1 MTLLQLD
8 PDDRDLMRRA
18 VAALESIA
26 ATLSTVLGDEPEPD
40 DRDEP
45 DDDLDQ
51 PDEVDEVAPWAPRV
65 GALATFAGEL
75 VSVDRLF
82 DTEGTTGAEI
92 ETEDGTRVTV
102 WARHLSAPL

>member
-18 VAALESIA
+18 VAALETIA

-40 DRDEP
+40 EP
-45 DDDLDQ
+45 DDDLDE
-51 PDEVDEVAPWAPRV
+51 PDEVAPWAPRV

-82 DTEGTTGAEI
+82 ETEGTTGAEI

>member
-26 ATLSTVLGDEPEPD
+26 ATLGTFLADEPELD

-45 DDDLDQ
+45 DDGFELEADGL
-51 PDEVDEVAPWAPRV
+51 ALWAPQV

-82 DTEGTTGAEI
+82 ETEGTTGAEI

>member
-18 VAALESIA
+18 VAALETIA
-26 ATLSTVLGDEPEPD
+26 AMLSTVLGDEPEPD
-40 DRDEP
+40 DLDQP
-45 DDDLDQ
+45 DDDLEADA
-51 PDEVDEVAPWAPRV
+51 DEVAPWSPRV

-82 DTEGTTGAEI
+82 ETEGTTGAEI